1 MWTFQENFRKDFDWH
16 ITPRL
21 VVMELV
27 KKRIQLQ
34 HIKLFLNKVQ
44 GKSQKCWAL
53 SLTPEGVRLKR
64 LHEGIAGER
73 GSISSFWTG
82 NLAKSYPD
90 NRGFTWQTKN
100 GEKRKNLS
108 RNRVKIRLSMRD
120 RLSRSLDWSRWS
132 NWLCNRVYSRVTLA
146 LELCAY
152 LLAKTVPTLS
162 KWPETRRDF
171 NLVVK
176 LYCVMLNMILTRFI
190 QRFSVLSNFHV
201 PRKNL
206 CC

>member
-100 GEKRKNLS
+100 GEKRKTSQGIASKSGWACVIGCPGVWTGHAGQTGCVTALLS
-108 RNRVKIRLSMRD
+108 R
-120 RLSRSLDWSRWS
+120 
-132 NWLCNRVYSRVTLA
+132 YSRA
-146 LELCAY
+146 W
-152 LLAKTVPTLS
+152 TVCLS
-162 KWPETRRDF
+162 AGKNGAHLIKMARDEKG
-171 NLVVK
+171 LQPRCEV
-176 LYCVMLNMILTRFI
+176 ILRHAQHDFDTIYSEVFC
-190 QRFSVLSNFHV
+190 SL
-201 PRKNL
+201 
-206 CC
+206 